1 MNMFLNIH
9 EAKGTPRGFCNEQS
23 RNITALYERLSRDD
37 ELTSESLS
45 ISNQKIYLEGYARDQ
60 GFTNCRHY
68 TDDGY
73 SGGNFDRPGWKQLVA
88 DIDAGKVGAVIVK
101 DMSRVG
107 RNHIET
113 GFYTEIY
120 FAKMGVRFIAVNNG
134 IDTSNPE
141 STEFAGILN
150 IMNEWYLKD
159 QARKTRSAVL
169 LKGKSG
175 KPLTVN
181 PCFGY
186 VKDPADKDHWLI
198 DPEAADTVRRIFELA
213 ASGYSQ
219 IEICRAMVQEG
230 RVTPGHYHGK
240 RHPNGYGRPYVNQPP
255 FHWSLSSVTNIIQRR
270 EYLGETVNFKRRS
283 RNQGDASAG
292 ISKQDMCIFSGTHE
306 AIVDPEVWE
315 AAQQLIRRRQNRKPC
330 DAPSVYM
337 GLIVCSEC
345 GVRMGFHRCTKN
357 PAANAFACQTYKQSI
372 CYDHRVCV
380 SNSVREAAVDGI
392 VKDVIRN
399 VSRYAMA
406 DEECFRNLV
415 MEQAR
420 LSSSNSTKALEK
432 RIRSMEKRI
441 AELDYMLKKLYEDS
455 ALGRMTEERFEKLA
469 AAYEQEQRDLKEK
482 LHTEQAELQE
492 ARMKADCTDC
502 FLALAKRYC
511 DCTEVTDE
519 MIRAF
524 IQKIVVHPTIRD
536 ANGQKKRQIEVYL
549 NFIGPLVVPPEGRER
564 EDEQ

>member
-1 MNMFLNIH
+1 MLQAVH
-9 EAKGTPRGFCNEQS
+9 GWSST
-23 RNITALYERLSRDD
+23 YERLVKSQKFFSSY
-37 ELTSESLS
+37 LTQE
-45 ISNQKIYLEGYARDQ
+45 
-60 GFTNCRHY
+60 
-68 TDDGY
+68 
-73 SGGNFDRPGWKQLVA
+73 
-88 DIDAGKVGAVIVK
+88 

-120 FAKMGVRFIAVNNG
+120 FAKMDVRFIAVNNG
-134 IDTSNPE
+134 IDTANPD

-159 QARKTRSAVL
+159 QARKTRSAAL

-175 KPLTVN
+175 KPMANN

-186 VKDPADKDHWLI
+186 VKDPTDKDHWLV
-198 DPEAADTVRRIFELA
+198 DPEAGDTVRRIFELA

-270 EYLGETVNFKRRS
+270 EYLDETANFKRRS
-283 RNQGDASAG
+283 RNQERAAAG
-292 ISKQDMCIFSGTHE
+292 VSKQDMCIFPGTHDP
-306 AIVDPEVWE
+306 IVEPDVWE
-315 AAQQLIRRRQNRKPC
+315 AAQQLIRRQKKRKPC

-345 GVRMGFHRCTKN
+345 GVRMGFQRCTEK

-372 CYDHRVCV
+372 CYDHRICV
-380 SNSVREAAVDGI
+380 SNSVREAAVDRI

-399 VSRYAMA
+399 VNRFAIA
-406 DEECFRNLV
+406 DEECFRNLI

-420 LSSSNSTKALEK
+420 LASSDSTKALEK
-432 RIRSMEKRI
+432 RIRGMEKRI

-482 LHTEQAELQE
+482 LKTEQDELQE
-492 ARMKADCTDC
+492 ARMKTDCTDR
-502 FLALAKRYC
+502 FLALAKRYR

-536 ANGQKKRQIEVYL
+536 ANGQKKRQIEVHL
-549 NFIGPLVVPPEGRER
+549 NFIGQFVVPPEAREQ
-564 EDEQ
+564 EDAQ